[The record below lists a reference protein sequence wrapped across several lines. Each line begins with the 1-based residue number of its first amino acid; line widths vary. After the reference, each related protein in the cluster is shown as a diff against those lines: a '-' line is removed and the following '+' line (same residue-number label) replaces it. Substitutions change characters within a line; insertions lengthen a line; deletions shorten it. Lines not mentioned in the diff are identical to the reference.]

1 VSPSSTSLDK
11 VNNQVQKADTLLVS
25 KKAGSH
31 TEPLRPLLDK
41 MWTSSGAVLQCRQLT
56 IFKLI
61 MVGKVRRAV
70 PEKAKDAEE
79 SKAEAPGSKAASKV
93 ESRP

>member
-1 VSPSSTSLDK
+1 MKAVSPSSTSLDK

-41 MWTSSGAVLQCRQLT
+41 MWTSSGAVLRCR
-56 IFKLI
+56 
-61 MVGKVRRAV
+61 
-70 PEKAKDAEE
+70 
-79 SKAEAPGSKAASKV
+79 
-93 ESRP
+93 